1 MSPVRHLSI
10 TCLAGSRSS
19 MMRTA
24 VRALCR
30 GLDIASRTRRN
41 CLCTQGIEGMLSLGM
56 GLAVMTLI
64 C

>member
-1 MSPVRHLSI
+1 MLGW
-10 TCLAGSRSS
+10 LAQLDDANRRSRP
-19 MMRTA
+19 M
-24 VRALCR
+24 R